1 MYGHPLIV
9 SEQMR
14 LASSN
19 GKVHSNSAQNT
30 AGRVLAV
37 NTSQWRVG
45 FRREMSIETERVLQ
59 KRQNVMVVS
68 LRLAFAERTGKRSAA
83 AHTALQYNV
92 TGVT

>member
-1 MYGHPLIV
+1 
-9 SEQMR
+9 MR

-19 GKVHSNSAQNT
+19 GKVNSDSAQNT

-45 FRREMSIETERVLQ
+45 FRRELSIETERVLQ

-68 LRLAFAERTGKRSAA
+68 LRLAFAERTGNRSAA
-83 AHTALQYNV
+83 THTALQYNV